1 MSVLNEL
8 KKVTEGLAQVIEQ
21 PVTAKNRDQVL
32 EQIDEYLDKR
42 SQLLE
47 NVKAPFSE
55 VETELGTL
63 IMEKDKEIQLKL
75 NHLFL
80 ALKGELRDVKKQ
92 KVSTEKYL
100 APYRNVASNDGS
112 YWDKKK

>member
-8 KKVTEGLAQVIEQ
+8 EKVTEELAQLIEQ

-32 EQIDEYLDKR
+32 EQMDEYLDKR

-55 VETELGTL
+55 AETELGTS

-75 NHLFL
+75 SHLFL

-92 KVSTEKYL
+92 KVSTKKYL
-100 APYRNVASNDGS
+100 DPYRNVASNDGS